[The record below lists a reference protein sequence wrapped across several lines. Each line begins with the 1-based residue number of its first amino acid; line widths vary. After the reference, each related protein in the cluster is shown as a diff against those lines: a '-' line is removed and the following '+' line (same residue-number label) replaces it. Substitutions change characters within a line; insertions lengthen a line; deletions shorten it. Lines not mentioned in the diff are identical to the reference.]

1 MTNRVS
7 GTVKFYSR
15 DKRFGFI
22 ALTDGGGDVFL
33 PGGECERAN
42 IIPSAGDIIEFEVGA
57 DNSGRPRAM
66 QISALKTS
74 VGGE

>member
-1 MTNRVS
+1 MANRIS

-15 DKRFGFI
+15 EKRFGFI
-22 ALTDGGGDVFL
+22 ARDDGGEDVFL
-33 PGGECERAN
+33 PGGECERADF
-42 IIPSAGDIIEFEVGA
+42 IPGKGDKIEFEIDA

-66 QISALKTS
+66 QISALMTR

>member
-1 MTNRVS
+1 MSNRVS

-22 ALTDGGGDVFL
+22 ARTDGGTDVFL
-33 PGGECERAN
+33 PGGACERAN
-42 IIPSAGDIIEFEVGA
+42 LIPNAGDVIEFEVGA
-57 DNSGRPRAM
+57 DNSGRPRAEN
-66 QISALKTS
+66 IGALKTS